1 MSANPDDDSWPGQ
14 LLHQAAIYNSV
25 DLLQCLLQGEERL
38 NINAQDICGRTA
50 VYTAVSNDSLQ
61 CLELLLDHGADAN
74 IPAGARCH
82 NMTPLHEAV
91 LDSKLEALSILL
103 ARGANV
109 TAIDVSGKTPLAL
122 AKDMKNRRAIDIIKN
137 EKEKKKV
144 LLDQLS
150 TELCEACAEGQLEK
164 VKNVLDRSGVY
175 RKHVINMTTKG
186 LSPLGIVSK
195 CGYVDIL
202 SYLLEEGAS
211 CVSHKDTG
219 LTLLHL
225 ACESGNIGIIQ
236 ILLKMYPDLLCVR
249 SVEHQLPIHS
259 AVICNKVE
267 AVRLLL
273 EFPYPSSHLLT
284 FTDPATSLSYQMGL
298 EVNAED
304 ASGETP
310 LHIACRNGYAEIVN
324 LLMTYTLK
332 IKVEK
337 ELHNPEALGFTINDS
352 DSEDEESDLELPE
365 QNSGQSDHTG
375 TEEREKFETI
385 YPVDINLLN
394 HDGFSPFHLAIKHNR
409 LDVVNILL
417 RTRKSLLS
425 KLKMND
431 AEVSVL
437 MFAYE
442 HSSMEIMKALLQHGL
457 KDDEDK
463 VLNAAFF
470 SQDLAVKWLLLSHKS
485 GKDSTLGRA
494 INKTEMRKIALRP
507 SEQEDKC
514 LSLDP
519 DYKSRFPITPVAI
532 LWEGL
537 GMLDKMESS
546 CLVAACFLHNPAMSP
561 ALPEDICLCAITKVD
576 ISKNSFEKF
585 PILLLGL
592 PSLTFLKASRNQI
605 AEIPEDCTISCLFL
619 EELHLNENKIKSLPK
634 FIFQLPQLK
643 YLDVSVNKIKELPLE
658 MWEAPALISLN
669 LSRNCLSQLP
679 CLTNDQMFSK
689 FTGSK
694 LNKSGHFA
702 PNRSYSGSVTSFDEN
717 CQLVDE
723 TEYVIVPVN
732 GVNHKPDVTNN
743 QILRVNKWQSGITV
757 VDSDPW
763 KGSNHQ
769 LSGLKQLWLNM
780 NKFTQVPSC
789 LVCCAPNLE
798 VLVLSDN
805 PLTSIGSITDYPP
818 FLVELDLSKTGI
830 SNMDPWK
837 HPFDQSHDFTC
848 LAPMSSFSTNKYSP
862 TSRLSSPRSGSFPRF
877 NSISSYHSMSPS
889 SGQRDS
895 LFLPCLHRC
904 HSTLKKLEKLNLSH
918 NRLSKVTLTKDPL
931 ADFDSQSVCSME
943 SEEVQ
948 LRLLFPHL
956 LELNLSRNLLTS
968 LPSDI
973 GELGSLK
980 ILSLTGNIKLKEL
993 PPKLGLLKN
1002 LWKLELDL
1010 CPIDGAIQ
1018 DFLLNSRY
1026 PVKDILGFLQSVL
1039 EESTEYNCMNLM
1051 LVGFHKIGKTSL
1063 LHRLS
1068 EKGKLRY
1075 KPSHWRDRLKMA
1087 EGTKQSFPFLSTVG
1101 IDINEL
1107 IIERRSKGQVIFRTW
1122 DFGGQKE
1129 YYATHQYFLSPRS
1142 LYLVVWS
1149 ITEGERGVE
1158 SILQWLVNIQARAP
1172 GAPCIIVGTHLDVLH
1187 DRATRRNYPE
1197 DFEQSMMQMID
1208 KMFLSNQEPEKSGLP
1223 NILKAINVSCKTG
1236 ENIKQLVDDI
1246 YECVFELK
1254 HPRSKTRYLIK
1265 QKIPRKYLLL
1275 QMIVRQLAI
1284 ERIIDFK
1291 EPVLSRSKYMLLVQ
1305 NKMMENGMTFRDIE
1319 ELEQATRFLHENGVL
1334 FHYDDLALRDLFFL
1348 DPQWLCD
1355 QLARVITVKE
1365 INNFAQRGVMRL
1377 SNLEFLFK
1385 SNSFQPE
1392 HIKVYITSLLN
1403 KFEVALQFD
1412 EEFLLLPSL
1421 LPTEMEVQEMA
1432 RRKSDV
1438 RIPLRKPSDGC
1449 VGLPKES
1456 PTVERRVESLIRS
1469 LNTGQA
1475 LTEGPPGILHVGS
1488 STFYTGSQVR
1498 HEVATIASLRES
1510 GKYLLLAIKPTSNP
1524 IFSCCRLYFMTYF
1537 PSGFWPRLIT
1547 RMLGDPSIYS
1557 IVKELFLVPSDL
1569 IKKTPEVKCLTDRD
1583 PEWRCWQTGLELFY
1597 MGFEMLRIREVF
1609 FSAHSFFC
1617 DYSKCRIKCSID
1629 NEWSLLDVDNSK
1641 ILEIIFPTDSL
1652 RFHVTNKDGPQLQN
1666 LDNSKPSSTIYREE
1680 VATTKLLVKI
1690 VEHVDNLLQDWYPD
1704 IGELRFSQNVEGR
1717 YLVTRI
1723 VPCPQCLN
1731 VEVTRQKS
1739 FHQDQNSWYILNP
1752 DLPDLCFPVVIP
1764 ESNSQNHFV
1773 RDRSN
1778 TTIGCSR
1785 TVIEEPVLEPVVT
1798 RPRTLTEG
1806 QAFIYNKGSLDG
1818 EPVIFSWLIE
1828 RCMLDAL
1835 EGVDAV
1841 CPRHG
1846 SISPIYLMGR
1856 EGVTH
1861 QLFLAPD
1868 TVFQDQSQTIL
1879 LPAFTQLDIGKDCLG
1894 KGNFGEVHPGL
1905 LFSKDNRNPEQVAVK
1920 ILFKQV
1926 QTRKD
1931 IKKGFHTFL
1940 EKACHA
1946 YLTARQ
1952 EVSILS
1958 QLEHPNIVPLIALH
1972 LKPLSLVLALAPHG
1986 SLDAKLS
1993 QMNKLGEYFPLFV
2006 IKDIILQVSK
2016 ALSYLHSHN
2025 IIYRDLKAENVLVW
2039 ELPPSDSPPRK
2050 GVNLKLADYGISRSV
2065 LPTGTKGFGGTPPF
2079 IAPEI
2084 LQHAGKGTYTTKVDV
2099 FSFGMFMFE
2108 LLTCR
2113 IPFNQLNNLN
2123 NLICQGE
2130 RPSLTVQ
2137 EAERW
2142 PTYILDL
2149 MALCWSQDPDQ
2160 RPTMEGVVGIA
2171 KSPQFCHLQDVVS
2184 LGPDVAIYSACCITQ
2199 KNSHLVHDIKPN
2211 VPSPTMSE
2219 QMMNTE
2225 VSSSC
2230 QLSQIWLSS
2239 GLQGKNAIEMFTFNQ
2254 AQKVDSYRTLSLPG
2268 QRIIAMCALGDVAW
2282 CIDSQGLIQIIHT
2295 ECLSDIQEI
2304 QLPMDSFTNKILN
2317 IVSVHPLPSHGFVL
2331 IVSADGTLFQCNIPG
2346 QAVRLEERA
2355 VEIYKVETCYSSALV
2370 HTTDRCELWLG
2381 QSNGGVSV
2389 WNIQTKALEYCLSH
2403 GSKIVRAT
2411 SSSSV
2416 AFLVTSS
2423 SFEMDCTNV
2432 WSYNYPGSIICLWNT
2447 KSRMIVKKL
2456 DCYQIVSTV
2465 DSPVLATSEHFE
2477 CGQVCALSAID
2488 CYLYVGTTRGT
2499 ILVTEAVTLIPLC
2512 LFACHAKQDFYIKFI
2527 LPLLSP
2533 CSESNGEPE
2542 NVDKKEND
2550 VLQRRVPAVVTVGSG
2565 YTNLLKVFHPTLD
2578 AIPAMKSDYLL
2589 HSLPTTASQ
2598 INPYANHKFML
2609 VWNAVDWEHY

>member
-1 MSANPDDDSWPGQ
+1 M
-14 LLHQAAIYNSV
+14 
-25 DLLQCLLQGEERL
+25 GEERL

-137 EKEKKKV
+137 EKE
-144 LLDQLS
+144 
-150 TELCEACAEGQLEK
+150 LCEACAEGQLEK

-225 ACESGNIGIIQ
+225 A
-236 ILLKMYPDLLCVR
+236 YLLCVR

-818 FLVELDLSKTGI
+818 FLVELDLSKTA
-830 SNMDPWK
+830 PV
-837 HPFDQSHDFTC
+837 DQFT
-848 LAPMSSFSTNKYSP
+848 
-862 TSRLSSPRSGSFPRF
+862 
-877 NSISSYHSMSPS
+877 
-889 SGQRDS
+889 
-895 LFLPCLHRC
+895 
-904 HSTLKKLEKLNLSH
+904 
-918 NRLSKVTLTKDPL
+918 
-931 ADFDSQSVCSME
+931 SVCSME

-1365 INNFAQRGVMRL
+1365 INNFAQRGAMSSLYLYYHMCYVFTLLVLPQVSWLYTTCLITGVMRL

-1488 STFYTGSQVR
+1488 STFYTGSQV
-1498 HEVATIASLRES
+1498 
-1510 GKYLLLAIKPTSNP
+1510 
-1524 IFSCCRLYFMTYF
+1524 
-1537 PSGFWPRLIT
+1537 
-1547 RMLGDPSIYS
+1547 
-1557 IVKELFLVPSDL
+1557 
-1569 IKKTPEVKCLTDRD
+1569 
-1583 PEWRCWQTGLELFY
+1583 
-1597 MGFEMLRIREVF
+1597 
-1609 FSAHSFFC
+1609 
-1617 DYSKCRIKCSID
+1617 
-1629 NEWSLLDVDNSK
+1629 
-1641 ILEIIFPTDSL
+1641 
-1652 RFHVTNKDGPQLQN
+1652 
-1666 LDNSKPSSTIYREE
+1666 
-1680 VATTKLLVKI
+1680 
-1690 VEHVDNLLQDWYPD
+1690 
-1704 IGELRFSQNVEGR
+1704 
-1717 YLVTRI
+1717 
-1723 VPCPQCLN
+1723 
-1731 VEVTRQKS
+1731 
-1739 FHQDQNSWYILNP
+1739 
-1752 DLPDLCFPVVIP
+1752 
-1764 ESNSQNHFV
+1764 
-1773 RDRSN
+1773 
-1778 TTIGCSR
+1778 
-1785 TVIEEPVLEPVVT
+1785 
-1798 RPRTLTEG
+1798 
-1806 QAFIYNKGSLDG
+1806 
-1818 EPVIFSWLIE
+1818 
-1828 RCMLDAL
+1828 
-1835 EGVDAV
+1835 
-1841 CPRHG
+1841 
-1846 SISPIYLMGR
+1846 
-1856 EGVTH
+1856 
-1861 QLFLAPD
+1861 
-1868 TVFQDQSQTIL
+1868 
-1879 LPAFTQLDIGKDCLG
+1879 
-1894 KGNFGEVHPGL
+1894 
-1905 LFSKDNRNPEQVAVK
+1905 
-1920 ILFKQV
+1920 
-1926 QTRKD
+1926 
-1931 IKKGFHTFL
+1931 
-1940 EKACHA
+1940 
-1946 YLTARQ
+1946 
-1952 EVSILS
+1952 
-1958 QLEHPNIVPLIALH
+1958 
-1972 LKPLSLVLALAPHG
+1972 
-1986 SLDAKLS
+1986 
-1993 QMNKLGEYFPLFV
+1993 
-2006 IKDIILQVSK
+2006 
-2016 ALSYLHSHN
+2016 
-2025 IIYRDLKAENVLVW
+2025 
-2039 ELPPSDSPPRK
+2039 
-2050 GVNLKLADYGISRSV
+2050 
-2065 LPTGTKGFGGTPPF
+2065 
-2079 IAPEI
+2079 
-2084 LQHAGKGTYTTKVDV
+2084 
-2099 FSFGMFMFE
+2099 
-2108 LLTCR
+2108 
-2113 IPFNQLNNLN
+2113 
-2123 NLICQGE
+2123 
-2130 RPSLTVQ
+2130 
-2137 EAERW
+2137 
-2142 PTYILDL
+2142 
-2149 MALCWSQDPDQ
+2149 
-2160 RPTMEGVVGIA
+2160 
-2171 KSPQFCHLQDVVS
+2171 
-2184 LGPDVAIYSACCITQ
+2184 
-2199 KNSHLVHDIKPN
+2199 
-2211 VPSPTMSE
+2211 
-2219 QMMNTE
+2219 
-2225 VSSSC
+2225 
-2230 QLSQIWLSS
+2230 
-2239 GLQGKNAIEMFTFNQ
+2239 
-2254 AQKVDSYRTLSLPG
+2254 
-2268 QRIIAMCALGDVAW
+2268 
-2282 CIDSQGLIQIIHT
+2282 
-2295 ECLSDIQEI
+2295 
-2304 QLPMDSFTNKILN
+2304 
-2317 IVSVHPLPSHGFVL
+2317 
-2331 IVSADGTLFQCNIPG
+2331 
-2346 QAVRLEERA
+2346 
-2355 VEIYKVETCYSSALV
+2355 
-2370 HTTDRCELWLG
+2370 
-2381 QSNGGVSV
+2381 
-2389 WNIQTKALEYCLSH
+2389 
-2403 GSKIVRAT
+2403 
-2411 SSSSV
+2411 
-2416 AFLVTSS
+2416 
-2423 SFEMDCTNV
+2423 
-2432 WSYNYPGSIICLWNT
+2432 
-2447 KSRMIVKKL
+2447 
-2456 DCYQIVSTV
+2456 
-2465 DSPVLATSEHFE
+2465 
-2477 CGQVCALSAID
+2477 
-2488 CYLYVGTTRGT
+2488 
-2499 ILVTEAVTLIPLC
+2499 
-2512 LFACHAKQDFYIKFI
+2512 
-2527 LPLLSP
+2527 
-2533 CSESNGEPE
+2533 
-2542 NVDKKEND
+2542 
-2550 VLQRRVPAVVTVGSG
+2550 
-2565 YTNLLKVFHPTLD
+2565 
-2578 AIPAMKSDYLL
+2578 
-2589 HSLPTTASQ
+2589 
-2598 INPYANHKFML
+2598 
-2609 VWNAVDWEHY
+2609 